1 MNLCRLRTFP
11 VLALVALLS
20 ACGKGQ
26 SAKSGHQGS
35 MPPPQVDVVVA
46 HSKNVEL
53 TRTVVGRLA
62 ATKVA
67 EVRARVTGIVLKRT
81 YKEGSQVKQGQQ
93 LFQID
98 PAPLKATLNLREA
111 ELAQARASAENARQ
125 TAHRDRKLHAK
136 GLLSPQQ
143 LDNALAN
150 QRTTAAAVKQ
160 AEANVELAKLD
171 LGYAKVTAPI
181 SGLAEE
187 AQVTEGALVN
197 QSSGTIMT
205 TVQQID
211 PLYINFTL
219 PAASAARLRA
229 ASAGDA
235 ADKTPAGTIDLSFR
249 DGTDYPQ
256 KGRLDYLGSSV
267 DPNTGNVSIRGIVPN
282 PGQRLLPGM
291 FVNVR
296 VVTGTLG
303 NAFVLPQAAVQRDGK
318 GAYVLTVND
327 GKVSQTRVDTHQL
340 EGSDWVVT
348 GDLKDGTQVI
358 VSGVQK
364 THPGGTVKPQLMKA
378 QNDKSGAAS
387 ASAS

>member
-1 MNLCRLRTFP
+1 MNLCRLRTYL
-11 VLALVALLS
+11 VLMMVALLS
-20 ACGKGQ
+20 ACGNSK

-46 HSKNVEL
+46 HGKNVEL

-98 PAPLKATLNLREA
+98 PAPLRATLNLREA
-111 ELAQARASAENARQ
+111 ELAQAKASARNAQQ
-125 TAHRDRKLHAK
+125 TAARDRKLHSK
-136 GLLSPQQ
+136 GILSPQQ

-160 AEANVELAKLD
+160 AEANVELAKLN
-171 LGYAKVTAPI
+171 LGYARVTAPI

-197 QSSGTIMT
+197 QNSGTIMT

-219 PAASAARLRA
+219 PANSAARLRA
-229 ASAGDA
+229 ASVGKAAGES
-235 ADKTPAGTIDLSFR
+235 PSGTINLSFR

-267 DPNTGNVSIRGIVPN
+267 DPNTGNVSVRGTVPN

-296 VVTGTLG
+296 VVTGVLD
-303 NAFVLPQAAVQRDGK
+303 NAFVLPQAAVQRDGS

-327 GKVSQTRVDTHQL
+327 GKVSQARVNTHQL

-348 GDLKDGTQVI
+348 GGLKDGEQVI

-364 THPGGTVKPQLMKA
+364 ARPGGTVKPQVMKS
-378 QNDKSGAAS
+378 QSDKSGAVSAPAS
-387 ASAS
+387 